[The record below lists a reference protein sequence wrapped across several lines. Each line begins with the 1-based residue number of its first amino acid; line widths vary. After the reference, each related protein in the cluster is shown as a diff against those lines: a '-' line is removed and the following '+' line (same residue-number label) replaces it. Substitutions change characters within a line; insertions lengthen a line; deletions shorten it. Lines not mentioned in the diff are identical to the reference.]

1 MGEKLSAEAL
11 DTLFMEARTYRTWA
25 DRPVDAETLE
35 QIWDIARMGATSTN
49 CSPARIVFVVSDEA
63 KEKLKPCLID
73 GNVEQTMKAPVTAII
88 GHDMEFYERLP
99 ELSPHNNARSW
110 FAGNDDLIAETA
122 FRNGTLQGAYLMLA
136 ARALGL
142 DCGPMSGFDKAKTDA
157 AFFAGTSVK
166 SNFICNIGYG
176 TADSLHPRQP
186 RLGFADACRVA

>member
-11 DTLFMEARTYRTWA
+11 DTLFMEARTYRTWE
-25 DRPVDAETLE
+25 DRPVDAKMLE
-35 QIWDIARMGATSTN
+35 EIWNIARMGATSTN

-63 KEKLKPCLID
+63 KEKLKECLMD

-110 FAGNDDLIAETA
+110 FAGNDGLIAETA

-142 DCGPMSGFDKAKTDA
+142 GKATLGPYQNRPSLARRTLEFQRQT
-157 AFFAGTSVK
+157 
-166 SNFICNIGYG
+166 IC
-176 TADSLHPRQP
+176 
-186 RLGFADACRVA
+186 RLVAEQQAPPDGPLTIKE